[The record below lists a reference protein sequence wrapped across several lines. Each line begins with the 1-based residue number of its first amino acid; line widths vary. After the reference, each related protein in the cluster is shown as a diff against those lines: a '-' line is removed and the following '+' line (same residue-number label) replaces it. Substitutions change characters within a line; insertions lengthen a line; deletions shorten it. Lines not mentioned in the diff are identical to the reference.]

1 MKFILGE
8 KRGACRLGREC
19 KYTIYRTRG
28 KQNWTRGINAKE
40 LSSKNQP
47 WPSETLRPVLPDC
60 LSILENLLY
69 PNKEAKFDIEICAA

>member
-28 KQNWTRGINAKE
+28 KQIWTRRVNVKE
-40 LSSKNQP
+40 LSWENQTGQSK
-47 WPSETLRPVLPDC
+47 TLRSVLSDC
-60 LSILENLLY
+60 FSVFESY
-69 PNKEAKFDIEICAA
+69 ICVISQ